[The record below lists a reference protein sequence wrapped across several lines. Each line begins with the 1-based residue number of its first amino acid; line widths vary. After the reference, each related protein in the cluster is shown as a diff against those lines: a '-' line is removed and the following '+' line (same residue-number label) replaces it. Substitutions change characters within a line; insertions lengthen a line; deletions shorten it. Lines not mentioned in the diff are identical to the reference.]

1 MFIPDLLPPCSL
13 FLDLLKHR
21 LLLFRLVQLGDEL
34 VDFINVA
41 DLQQAW
47 GCTICIKRLVIDTS
61 GSVAAHSGS
70 YRKCALCPGVEAFE
84 WVSVVSRYEE
94 LALVGSGG
102 DKAVSDWLLL
112 GR

>member
-21 LLLFRLVQLGDEL
+21 LLLFRLHQLGDEY
-34 VDFINVA
+34 VDLINVV

-47 GCTICIKRLVIDTS
+47 GCTSCIKRLVIDTS
-61 GSVAAHSGS
+61 GSVAAHSSS
-70 YRKCALCPGVEAFE
+70 YRKCALSPGVEAVG
-84 WVSVVSRYEE
+84 WVSVVIRYEE
-94 LALVGSGG
+94 LALVSSGG
-102 DKAVSDWLLL
+102 DKAVSDSVLL